1 MTTKTTLLKAWVMTV
16 TLLAS
21 FTTAFFRGNGV
32 SRHRFLLLD
41 TEAGAATAAV
51 VGGKGHVVAPKVVDS
66 VNAWL
71 THEPIARVLPRED
84 FKLTLDELNANA
96 AFWEKNKP
104 TFEKYW
110 DRVEDTFRKEKR
122 SLRQILGDK
131 AVNGLLQR
139 IESWDI
145 YEPTTVRAFL
155 QNAAFEDMMGGI
167 LYEGIFM
174 FIQRVDIVGNI
185 IDKIPVLGPVRKLV
199 ITEFKSQLDKTVG
212 GQVKGFLSTFNRIAV
227 ERMIEYILSPKNR
240 PMLQKANR
248 AVAQS
253 LLERPF
259 SSIGPDRKTSLAVR
273 DRLWQWFRA
282 APPSEFVA
290 LFDAMYT
297 RLGTKALQD
306 FGDVQQVIDV
316 SPTAR
321 KILEDNVAR
330 FLETPDGVAL
340 LKDLA
345 LAALSDE

>member
-1 MTTKTTLLKAWVMTV
+1 MTMVMTWVMG
-16 TLLAS
+16 LCFIASS
-21 FTTAFFRGNGV
+21 FTTAFRGGYSGGAGVFLGNGWLV
-32 SRHRFLLLD
+32 MQH
-41 TEAGAATAAV
+41 GH
-51 VGGKGHVVAPKVVDS
+51 GGTKGHVVAPKVVES
-66 VNAWL
+66 INVWL
-71 THEPIARVLPRED
+71 SNEPISRVLPRGD
-84 FKLTLDELNANA
+84 FKQSLDELNANA
-96 AFWEKNKP
+96 AFWEENKP
-104 TFEKYW
+104 TYEKYW

-122 SLRQILGDK
+122 SLRQILGDS
-131 AVNGLLQR
+131 AVNSLLQR

-185 IDKIPVLGPVRKLV
+185 IDKIPVLGPVRKIV
-199 ITEFKSQLDKTVG
+199 ITEFKAQLDKTVG

-259 SSIGPDRKTSLAVR
+259 SSIGPDHATALVVR
-273 DRLWQWFRA
+273 DRLWELVRA

-290 LFDAMYT
+290 LFNAMYE
-297 RLGTKALQD
+297 RLEDKTLQD
-306 FGDVQQVIDV
+306 FGDVQRVIDAA
-316 SPTAR
+316 PTAR

-345 LAALSDE
+345 LAALSEE